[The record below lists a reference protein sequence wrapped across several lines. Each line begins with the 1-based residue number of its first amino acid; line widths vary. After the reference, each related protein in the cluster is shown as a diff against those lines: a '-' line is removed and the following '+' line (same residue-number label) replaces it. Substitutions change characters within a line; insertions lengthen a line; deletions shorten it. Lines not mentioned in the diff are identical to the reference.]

1 MAKASLSGA
10 GDVSL
15 QSEAGGRIHRLGQS
29 IYQLSNGTKVLAVSI
44 AEVDESKTGEGE
56 RVCLP
61 PYAFVV
67 VDSEWVGASHPG
79 AI

>member
-15 QSEAGGRIHRLGQS
+15 QSEAGGGVHRLGQR
-29 IYQLSNGTKVLAVSI
+29 IYQLPNGTKVLAVSV

-61 PYAFVV
+61 P
-67 VDSEWVGASHPG
+67 
-79 AI
+79 